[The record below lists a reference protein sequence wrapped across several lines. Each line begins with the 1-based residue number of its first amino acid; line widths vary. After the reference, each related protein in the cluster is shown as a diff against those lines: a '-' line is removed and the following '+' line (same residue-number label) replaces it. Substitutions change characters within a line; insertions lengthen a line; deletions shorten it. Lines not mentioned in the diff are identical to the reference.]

1 MADEIRLWSDELAR
15 DPASLVFIPLAET
28 LRRQGQL
35 DVARKIV
42 ARGIERHPNSAEAR
56 DLLARIHADRG
67 DLEGAYEEWNMLLA
81 LVPGHAA
88 ALKGMA
94 FVRFQ
99 QGDFADAE
107 RLLTEA
113 NATEGTDLQEAL
125 ETVRRS
131 SEAIAAVPGLTEEMP
146 VPDDAPRMN
155 SDPARLFD
163 GVLGGAD
170 EHAAMMLDADGLVL
184 AGSYVA
190 ADGRDV
196 AQEVG
201 ASLSGVSDEAF
212 RATRHLGIGRWRSIV
227 FETEGAVVALAPAP
241 AADAADGL
249 LVLAATPSTPLGLL
263 RRVLDRCLHRV
274 TLWQRYVSEQPTDG
288 SRAAQSGPRA

>member
-28 LRRQGQL
+28 LRRRGQL
-35 DVARKIV
+35 DVALKLV
-42 ARGIERHPNSAEAR
+42 VRGVERHPQNAEAR

-67 DLEGAYEEWNMLLA
+67 DLDGAYDEWNMLLA
-81 LVPGHAA
+81 LAPGNVA

-99 QGDFADAE
+99 QGNLAE
-107 RLLTEA
+107 AEQLLTEA
-113 NATEGTDLQEAL
+113 NRQGHSEELALAL

-131 SEAIAAVPGLTEEMP
+131 SVAIPVVPEEEVAEPEQEMP
-146 VPDDAPRMN
+146 ADPRE
-155 SDPARLFD
+155 LFED
-163 GVLGGAD
+163 VLTD
-170 EHAAMMLDADGLVL
+170 HQTAMMLDGDGLVL

-190 ADGRDV
+190 SDGSDV

-212 RATRHLGIGRWRSIV
+212 RATRHLGIGAWRSIV
-227 FETEGAVVALAPAP
+227 FETEHAVVALAPAP
-241 AADAADGL
+241 AREEADGL
-249 LVLAATPSTPLGLL
+249 LVLAAAPTTPLGLL
-263 RRVLDRCLHRV
+263 RRTLDRCLHRV
-274 TLWQRYVSEQPTDG
+274 MLWQSVR
-288 SRAAQSGPRA
+288 RA